1 VRYVRSIMGEEMTA
15 YARNTDP
22 KSSHEAAEEVDATR
36 LQRLVIEAL
45 NETKVPM
52 TSLAI
57 AEHLNI
63 PVWSI
68 SPRMKPLENL
78 NQIVCVGSLPALN
91 SSGRI
96 RNLRHYVIREKT
108 SD

>member
-1 VRYVRSIMGEEMTA
+1 MTG

-22 KSSHEAAEEVDATR
+22 GSSHEAAGGLNVTK
-36 LQRLVIEAL
+36 LQKLVIGAL
-45 NETKVPM
+45 NETKIPM

-57 AEHLNI
+57 AKHLNI

-78 NQIVCVGSLPALN
+78 GQVVCVGSLPALN

-96 RNLRHYVIREKT
+96 RNLRHYVIK
-108 SD
+108 DAADA

>member
-1 VRYVRSIMGEEMTA
+1 MRSSMGTEMTG

-22 KSSHEAAEEVDATR
+22 KSSHEAAESIDAKK
-36 LQRLVIEAL
+36 LQLLVIQTL

-52 TSLAI
+52 TSIDI
-57 AEHLNI
+57 AKHLGI
-63 PVWSI
+63 HLVSI
-68 SPRMKPLENL
+68 SPRMKPLENS

-96 RNLRHYVIREKT
+96 RNLRHYVIREKK
-108 SD
+108 DG

>member
-1 VRYVRSIMGEEMTA
+1 MGA

-22 KSSHEAAEEVDATR
+22 NSSHEALAFVDVSH
-36 LQRLVIEAL
+36 LQMLVMKAL
-45 NETKVPM
+45 DDTKVPM

-57 AEHLNI
+57 AKYLGI

-78 NQIVCVGSLPALN
+78 GKISCIGSRPALN

-96 RNLRHYVIREKT
+96 RNLRHYVLRT
-108 SD
+108 SNA

>member
-1 VRYVRSIMGEEMTA
+1 MNA

-22 KSSHEAAEEVDATR
+22 ESSHEAADSIDATK

-45 NETKVPM
+45 NETKIPM

-57 AEHLNI
+57 ATHLNI

-108 SD
+108 DD

>member
-1 VRYVRSIMGEEMTA
+1 MTG
-15 YARNTDP
+15 YARSTDP
-22 KSSHEAAEEVDATR
+22 ESSHEAAGTIDVTK
-36 LQRLVIEAL
+36 LQRLVIQAL
-45 NETKVPM
+45 NETRVPM

-57 AEHLNI
+57 ADHLNI

-78 NQIVCVGSLPALN
+78 GQIVCVGTLPALN

-96 RNLRHYVIREKT
+96 RNLRHYVIKDGRE
-108 SD
+108 